1 MFIATPPIIGVLSEK
16 QELHLEDSLIVCV
29 LTKVLL
35 NTSYHGLVFIG
46 GGDEQPLSR
55 MVELFCGT
63 SCKALA
69 QKPKIFFFLAEQ
81 VAENSVITDAPLS
94 HSPVMEIFFLSLNIE
109 GSKMALL

>member
-1 MFIATPPIIGVLSEK
+1 MFIATPPIIGDLSEK

-29 LTKVLL
+29 VTKVLL

-46 GGDEQPLSR
+46 GGDEQPLSLL
-55 MVELFCGT
+55 VELFCGT

-81 VAENSVITDAPLS
+81 VAEDSVITDAPLS
-94 HSPVMEIFFLSLNIE
+94 LSRVMEIFFISFI
-109 GSKMALL
+109 KH